1 MNSLIDT
8 MPLCVSYRNVQE
20 RGEPEMRIKT
30 KLPKTEIIYLQFSA
44 AFYKERQ

>member
-20 RGEPEMRIKT
+20 RGEPKDEDKNKAAENRD
-30 KLPKTEIIYLQFSA
+30 YLSPVFSS
-44 AFYKERQ
+44 FL